1 MLSKTAAVK
10 TGREVLYKAA
20 ARQAVVGRFTTGRWP
35 RMCVKALSECCRH
48 RAGRPSRS
56 VGGKCVPG
64 RDSTWVTA
72 LDFLKK
78 TTKFLVGCEEFDAE
92 QQEGTFLP
100 P

>member
-20 ARQAVVGRFTTGRWP
+20 ARRAVVGHFTTGRWP

-64 RDSTWVTA
+64 RDSH
-72 LDFLKK
+72 
-78 TTKFLVGCEEFDAE
+78 VGHCLGFSEENH
-92 QQEGTFLP
+92 QVSGWL
-100 P
+100 